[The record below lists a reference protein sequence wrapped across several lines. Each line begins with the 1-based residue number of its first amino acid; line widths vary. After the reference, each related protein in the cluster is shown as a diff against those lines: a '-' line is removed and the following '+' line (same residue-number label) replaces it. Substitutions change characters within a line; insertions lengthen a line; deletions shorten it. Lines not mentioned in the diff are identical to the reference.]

1 VQLALDIE
9 YSCGRKMGTA
19 SYKEGQRYSDN
30 KHNKPT

>member
-1 VQLALDIE
+1 
-9 YSCGRKMGTA
+9 MGTA